1 VTTTAAARQ
10 DAAVDATGVRS
21 ARVLVGLAPVVALAV
36 MALLLWAGD
45 GRPVT
50 APDGLPDPGLGT
62 QWAVPALRVLGDLAS
77 VLTVGLLL
85 LGAVLVPARDGL
97 LRGARL
103 TWTRAAR
110 WSALGWA
117 TIVIA
122 QVVTSLSDIIALPIR
137 EVLDPTLLWSFL
149 TDVELGRALLV
160 QVVLLLVV
168 AACAGTI
175 RSTTGAGL
183 LCLVTLGAM
192 LPPALVSHAGTSDQ
206 HTLAVSSLMVHIM
219 AAALWVGGLVALV
232 LLGTSDRRPLPVAVP
247 RFSRLALWSATALAV
262 SGLASAFVRL
272 ASPADLLTTSYGR
285 LVLLKVLLIGVLSG
299 FGVWHRR
306 AIVPALAG
314 DRARRAFVRLAAVEV
329 LVMSATIGVAVALS
343 RTPPPVS
350 GEVPLD
356 ALSPARLLLGF
367 DLPPAPTLPGLLWGE
382 ARLDGFWLAVCG
394 LMIALYATG
403 THVMRRE
410 GDGWPVTRSLSWYG
424 GTLLI
429 LAATNTG
436 LATYASVLFSAHMVQ
451 HMVLSM
457 VAPIFLVLGAPVT
470 LALRTLPRGGDQVG
484 PREWLTMFIHSRYVQ
499 VISNPAVAAV
509 VFVASFYVLYLTAI
523 FPALMT
529 SHWGHIFM
537 GVHFLLAGS
546 LFFWS
551 LIGVDPGPSRPP
563 YLVRIVIL
571 LVVIPLHSF
580 FSLAIMA
587 TTQVIAEDWFG
598 GLQRPYLTDLL
609 ADQHL
614 GGSIGWALGEVPIV
628 IVMIAL
634 FLQWV
639 KSDDRE
645 ARRTDRAQ
653 ERAATTG
660 VGRDDHADY
669 NAYLASLAASDRR
682 RADREDPEA

>member
-1 VTTTAAARQ
+1 MTTTAAARQ
-10 DAAVDATGVRS
+10 HPAVDAAGVHR
-21 ARVLVGLAPVVALAV
+21 ARLLVGLAPVVALVV

-45 GRPVT
+45 GRPAT

-62 QWAVPALRVLGDLAS
+62 QWAVPVLRVLGVLAS

-110 WSALGWA
+110 WAALGWA
-117 TIVIA
+117 VVVVA
-122 QVVTSLSDIIALPIR
+122 QVVTSLSDIIALTIG

-160 QVVLLLVV
+160 QVVLVLVV
-168 AACAGTI
+168 AACAVTI
-175 RSTTGAGL
+175 RTTTGAGL
-183 LCLVTLGAM
+183 LCLVALGAM
-192 LPPALVSHAGTSDQ
+192 LPPTLISHAGTSDQ
-206 HTLAVSSLMVHIM
+206 HTLAVSSLMLHVV

-247 RFSRLALWSATALAV
+247 RFSRLALWSAVALAL
-262 SGLASAFVRL
+262 SGVANAIVRIS
-272 ASPADLLTTSYGR
+272 SPGDLLTTSYGR
-285 LVLLKVLLIGVLSG
+285 LVLLKVLLIGVLSA
-299 FGVWHRR
+299 FGAWHRR
-306 AIVPALAG
+306 TVVPALAG
-314 DRARRAFVRLAAVEV
+314 DLARRAFIRLAAVEV

-356 ALSPARLLLGF
+356 SMSPARLLLGF

-382 ARLDGFWLAVCG
+382 VRLDGFWLAVCA

-403 THVMRRE
+403 TLVMRRE
-410 GDGWPVTRSLSWYG
+410 GDRWLVTRSLSWYG

-429 LAATNTG
+429 LAATNSG

-484 PREWLTMFIHSRYVQ
+484 PREWVMRFIHSRYVQ
-499 VISNPAVAAV
+499 VISNPIVAAV
-509 VFVASFYVLYLTAI
+509 IFVASFYLLYLTAI

-682 RADREDPEA
+682 RADRAEPDA

>member
-1 VTTTAAARQ
+1 MTTTTAARSPRREADGAAAPRPAALLG
-10 DAAVDATGVRS
+10 AAV
-21 ARVLVGLAPVVALAV
+21 VVAVTV
-36 MALLLWAGD
+36 MALLLWVGD

-62 QWAVPALRVLGDLAS
+62 QWAVPVLRVLGDLAA

-110 WSALGWA
+110 WSALVWS
-117 TIVIA
+117 
-122 QVVTSLSDIIALPIR
+122 VVVLGQMLTSLSDIIALPLG
-137 EVLDPTLLWSFL
+137 EVLDPTLVWSFVS
-149 TDVELGRALLV
+149 DVELGRALLV
-160 QVVLLLVV
+160 QLLLAVSV
-168 AACAGTI
+168 AVCARWI
-175 RSTTGAGL
+175 RTTTGAGL
-183 LCLVTLGAM
+183 LCLLALGAM
-192 LPPALVSHAGTSDQ
+192 LPPTLVSHAGTSDQ
-206 HTLAVSSLMVHIM
+206 HTLAVSSLMLHVL
-219 AAALWVGGLVALV
+219 AAAVWVGGLVALV

-247 RFSRLALWSATALAV
+247 RFSRLALWCAVALAL
-262 SGLASAFVRL
+262 SGVASASVRL
-272 ASPADLLTTSYGR
+272 ASPADLLSTSYGR
-285 LVLLKVLLIGVLSG
+285 LVLLKVVLIGALAW

-306 AIVPALAG
+306 HVLPALSG
-314 DRARRAFVRLAAVEV
+314 DTARRGFLRIAAVEV
-329 LVMSATIGVAVALS
+329 LVMAATVGVAVALS

-350 GEVPLD
+350 GEVPVD

-367 DLPPAPTLPGLLWGE
+367 DLPPVPTIPGLLWGE
-382 ARLDGFWLAVCG
+382 ARLDGFWLAVGG

-410 GDGWPVTRSLSWYG
+410 GDRWPVSRSLLWYVG
-424 GTLLI
+424 CALI
-429 LAATNTG
+429 LVATNTG
-436 LATYASVLFSAHMVQ
+436 LATYASVLFSVHMVQ

-484 PREWLTMFIHSRYVQ
+484 PREWLTMFIHSRYVT
-499 VISNPAVAAV
+499 VISNPIVASV
-509 VFVASFYVLYLTAI
+509 IFVASFYVLYLTAL
-523 FPALMT
+523 FPTLMT

-551 LIGVDPGPSRPP
+551 LIGVDPGPTRPP
-563 YLVRIVIL
+563 YLVRLMIL

-587 TTQVIAEDWFG
+587 TTQVIAVDWFG
-598 GLQRPYLTDLL
+598 GMQRPYLTDLL
-609 ADQHL
+609 ADQQL

-628 IVMIAL
+628 LVMIAL

-639 KSDDRE
+639 KSDERE
-645 ARRTDRAQ
+645 ARRGDRAQ
-653 ERAATTG
+653 ERAASTG
-660 VGRDDHADY
+660 MGRDVHADY
-669 NAYLASLAASDRR
+669 NAYLARLADSEKRR
-682 RADREDPEA
+682 GDGSG

>member
-1 VTTTAAARQ
+1 VTTTAAAQQRPSA
-10 DAAVDATGVRS
+10 DVVDVQRP
-21 ARVLVGLAPVVALAV
+21 RLLVGLAPVVALVV
-36 MALLLWAGD
+36 MALLLWTGD
-45 GRPVT
+45 GRPAT
-50 APDGLPDPGLGT
+50 APDGLPDPGLGS
-62 QWAVPALRVLGDLAS
+62 QWAVPTLQVLGDLAS

-110 WSALGWA
+110 WSALAWA
-117 TIVIA
+117 VVVLA
-122 QVVTSLSDIIALPIR
+122 QVVTSLSDIIALPIG
-137 EVLDPTLLWSFL
+137 EVLDPTLLWSFV

-160 QVVLLLVV
+160 QVVLVLLV
-168 AACAGTI
+168 AACSVGLRT
-175 RSTTGAGL
+175 TTGAGL
-183 LCLVTLGAM
+183 LCLLALGAM
-192 LPPALVSHAGTSDQ
+192 LPPTLVSHAGTSDQ
-206 HTLAVSSLMVHIM
+206 HTLAVSSLMLHVI
-219 AAALWVGGLVALV
+219 AASLWVGGLVALV

-247 RFSRLALWSATALAV
+247 RFSRLALWSAVALAL
-262 SGLASAFVRL
+262 SGLAGATVRIT
-272 ASPADLLTTSYGR
+272 SPTELVTTSYGR
-285 LVLLKVLLIGVLSG
+285 LVLLKVVLIGVLAA

-306 AIVPALAG
+306 HVVPALAG
-314 DRARRAFVRLAAVEV
+314 DLARRAFVRLAAVEV
-329 LVMSATIGVAVALS
+329 LVMAATIGVAVALS

-350 GEVPLD
+350 GEVPVD

-382 ARLDGFWLAVCG
+382 ARLDGFWLTVCG
-394 LMIALYATG
+394 FMIALYGTG
-403 THVMRRE
+403 TYVMRRE
-410 GDGWPVTRSLSWYG
+410 GDRWQVSRSIFWYL
-424 GTLLI
+424 GTALI
-429 LAATNTG
+429 LLATNTG
-436 LATYASVLFSAHMVQ
+436 LATYASVLFSVHMVQ

-457 VAPIFLVLGAPVT
+457 IAPIFLVLGAPVT

-484 PREWLTMFIHSRYVQ
+484 PREWLMMFIHSRFVQ
-499 VISNPAVAAV
+499 VISNPV
-509 VFVASFYVLYLTAI
+509 VASVIFVSSFYLLYLTGI

-628 IVMIAL
+628 LVMIAM

-639 KSDDRE
+639 TSDERE

-660 VGRDDHADY
+660 IGRDDHADY
-669 NAYLASLAASDRR
+669 NAYLASLAEGDRR
-682 RADREDPEA
+682 RTDRTGPTT